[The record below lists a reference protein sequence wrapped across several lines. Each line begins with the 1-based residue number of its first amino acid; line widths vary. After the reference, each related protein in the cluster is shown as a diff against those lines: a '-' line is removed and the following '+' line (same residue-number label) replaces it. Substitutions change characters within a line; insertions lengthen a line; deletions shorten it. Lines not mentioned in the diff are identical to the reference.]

1 MFFISGHTDKLLTCT
16 CTCNVEYWLIDF
28 QVVSLTMSDSSKKIG
43 MEWIPLN
50 LGHFIEIEL
59 YVMYMEIGVDM
70 GISVTPLTSKV
81 LEHSCVR
88 CGQGHCLN

>member
-1 MFFISGHTDKLLTCT
+1 
-16 CTCNVEYWLIDF
+16 
-28 QVVSLTMSDSSKKIG
+28 

-88 CGQGHCLN
+88 CGQGHCLNECPIPVFTPNRSIFST